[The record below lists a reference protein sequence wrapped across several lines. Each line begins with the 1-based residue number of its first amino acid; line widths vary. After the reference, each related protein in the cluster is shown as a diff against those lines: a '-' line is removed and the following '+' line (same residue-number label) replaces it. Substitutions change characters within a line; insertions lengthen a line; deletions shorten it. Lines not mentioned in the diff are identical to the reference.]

1 MSPVT
6 IMAATRWALSFMTGE
21 AYTRV
26 VSGVE
31 QEARASSAARN
42 ATRMAQPNLEN
53 CAIRC

>member
-1 MSPVT
+1 
-6 IMAATRWALSFMTGE
+6 MTGE

-31 QEARASSAARN
+31 QEVRASYVAKN
-42 ATRMAQPNLEN
+42 ATRMVHPNLEN